1 MSKAEKK
8 FDAVAMMRAARDK
21 ISAEIEG
28 MTLEEELRWL
38 ASQELDDPFL
48 RRLRERA
55 AQQADQR
62 PGLRPAADRQGVGQH
77 REALLRSWDAY
88 FNQ

>member
-28 MTLEEELRWL
+28 MTLEAELKWL
-38 ASQELDDPFL
+38 ASQPLHDPVL
-48 RRLRERA
+48 ERLRDRA
-55 AQQADQR
+55 AQQAD
-62 PGLRPAADRQGVGQH
+62 AAD
-77 REALLRSWDAY
+77 DASRRR
-88 FNQ
+88 

>member
-1 MSKAEKK
+1 MSKVEKK

-38 ASQELDDPFL
+38 ASQELQDPFL
-48 RRLRERA
+48 KRLRDRS
-55 AQQADQR
+55 AQQAD
-62 PGLRPAADRQGVGQH
+62 AADRP
-77 REALLRSWDAY
+77 
-88 FNQ
+88 

>member
-1 MSKAEKK
+1 MSKVEKK

-38 ASQELDDPFL
+38 ASQELQDPFL
-48 RRLRERA
+48 KRLRDRS
-55 AQQADQR
+55 AQQADATDR
-62 PGLRPAADRQGVGQH
+62 PSAGR
-77 REALLRSWDAY
+77 
-88 FNQ
+88 